1 MSHKNKEKI
10 FFFTIVRAR
19 MKSVV
24 VKINKKEV
32 IIMKK
37 LMSLILASAFVL
49 ALTGC
54 ETTKG
59 VGKDIQHAGEK
70 VEQVVTK

>member
-1 MSHKNKEKI
+1 
-10 FFFTIVRAR
+10 
-19 MKSVV
+19 
-24 VKINKKEV
+24 
-32 IIMKK
+32 MKK